1 MVAYS
6 RRPGHNISEPVALA
20 PVKVALIFEFL
31 HLLQHL
37 LSLFLQFL
45 QVFHVLLLKG
55 LLLSA
60 MTRRGFCIS
69 LSLFVRF
76 L

>member
-6 RRPGHNISEPVALA
+6 RRPGHDISEPVAIA
-20 PVKVALIFEFL
+20 PVKVPLVFEFL
-31 HLLQHL
+31 YLLQHL

-45 QVFHVLLLKG
+45 QVFHVLLLKS

-60 MTRRGFCIS
+60 VARRGFCIT